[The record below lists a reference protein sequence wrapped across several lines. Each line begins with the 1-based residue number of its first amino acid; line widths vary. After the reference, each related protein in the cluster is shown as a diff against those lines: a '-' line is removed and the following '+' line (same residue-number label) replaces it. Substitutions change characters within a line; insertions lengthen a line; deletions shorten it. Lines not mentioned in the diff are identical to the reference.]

1 MWNDG
6 SRKVREWE
14 KNHGLLTLWKLLK
27 FVTMAD
33 VEVGQSFAITEPF
46 GHCEGSEL
54 NGQKLDTEQISL
66 RWFRLNKRWINEEIP
81 SDIVTQRD
89 TNQNDGSAKYKFENE
104 KNSLLTLWVRL
115 QLVNEN
121 WRIWLKRWVR
131 SILRCKTRNKR
142 SFFQGGTASSFRFT
156 RSPMRS
162 GGLVNLENLNCYEC
176 LSLPSL
182 PEGMSVFSH
191 SCSCE
196 LPGQSLNHP
205 TSRFSF
211 LHASIRRHTQ
221 V

>member
-1 MWNDG
+1 M
-6 SRKVREWE
+6 RR
-14 KNHGLLTLWKLLK
+14 
-27 FVTMAD
+27 
-33 VEVGQSFAITEPF
+33 
-46 GHCEGSEL
+46 
-54 NGQKLDTEQISL
+54 SL
-66 RWFRLNKRWINEEIP
+66 RILWHKE
-81 SDIVTQRD
+81 TQIRMMV
-89 TNQNDGSAKYKFENE
+89 QPKYKFENE

-182 PEGMSVFSH
+182 PEGMSVFSD

-211 LHASIRRHTQ
+211 LHYSKAPTSLKELNCFGCKNL